1 MNLPDLAAKRASAC
15 GRPQGRRVRITDS
28 LPTTQSDV
36 QILLISAIRRDGQT
50 QHRVAID
57 PSIIAEYASLM
68 REGVSFPPVRVWW
81 DGSDYW
87 LSDGFQRVSAAE
99 IAGRTQIAAKV
110 LHGTLSDAQWDSY
123 AANAAH
129 GSRHSWAETQIVI
142 RLALKH
148 SNSAAMSNVQIAKH
162 LHLSEATVRRGR
174 KTLSSSPDEDSGRIV
189 TRGKATYLL
198 TTTNIGKTSGDRQT
212 RPRRDLRAEI
222 AEMKEKGSP
231 TTCRL
236 LNIIGRWALGE
247 ATPARCID
255 AIERFIRNCHAP
267 DEPAGMPQH
276 EDSLALETPE
286 TDRIRPVAN
295 VHV

>member
-1 MNLPDLAAKRASAC
+1 MNS
-15 GRPQGRRVRITDS
+15 V
-28 LPTTQSDV
+28 PTAQPGV
-36 QILLISAIRRDGQT
+36 QILLISVIRRDGRT
-50 QHRVAID
+50 QHRVAVD
-57 PSIIAEYASLM
+57 PTIIAEYASLM
-68 REGVSFPPVRVWW
+68 REGVAFPPVRVWW

-99 IAGRTQIAAKV
+99 SAGLTQIAAEV
-110 LHGTLSDAQWDSY
+110 LHGILSDAQWDSY
-123 AANAAH
+123 AANASH
-129 GSRHSWAETQIVI
+129 GSRHSWAETEIVI
-142 RLALKH
+142 RLALEH
-148 SNSAAMSNVQIAKH
+148 SNSATMSNVQIAKH

-174 KTLSSSPDEDSGRIV
+174 QKLSSSPDEDSGRIV

-198 TTTNIGKTSGDRQT
+198 RTTNIGKASGERRST
-212 RPRRDLRAEI
+212 KPRRDVRAEI
-222 AEMKEKGSP
+222 AEIKEKRSL

>member
-1 MNLPDLAAKRASAC
+1 MWPSARPARADTQS
-15 GRPQGRRVRITDS
+15 
-28 LPTTQSDV
+28 PTTQSDV

-198 TTTNIGKTSGDRQT
+198 TTTKIGKTAAPTNQT
-212 RPRRDLRAEI
+212 PPRSQNINRRDEGKGVAHYLPPSEI
-222 AEMKEKGSP
+222 SSGGA
-231 TTCRL
+231 R
-236 LNIIGRWALGE
+236 ALGE
-247 ATPARCID
+247 AHQQRCIQLQ
-255 AIERFIRNCHAP
+255 RQHKSFYL
-267 DEPAGMPQH
+267 EP
-276 EDSLALETPE
+276 S
-286 TDRIRPVAN
+286 
-295 VHV
+295 

>member
-1 MNLPDLAAKRASAC
+1 MNPTDLAEKRAPAC
-15 GRPQGRRVRITDS
+15 GRPEGRHVKTADS
-28 LPTTQSDV
+28 VPAAQSGV
-36 QILLISAIRRDGQT
+36 QMLLISVIRRDGHT
-50 QHRVAID
+50 QHRVAVD

-68 REGVSFPPVRVWW
+68 REGVAFPPVRVWW

-99 IAGRTQIAAKV
+99 SAGLTQIAAEI

-142 RLALKH
+142 GLALEH
-148 SNSAAMSNVQIAKH
+148 SNSATMSNVLIAKH

-174 KTLSSSPDEDSGRIV
+174 QKLSSSHDEDSERIV
-189 TRGKATYLL
+189 TRGKTTYLL
-198 TTTNIGKTSGDRQT
+198 TTTNIGKTSGERRAT
-212 RPRRDLRAEI
+212 PRRDFRAEL

-236 LNIIGRWALGE
+236 LNIIGHWALGE
-247 ATPARCID
+247 VTPARCIE
-255 AIERFIRNCHAP
+255 AIEGFIRNCHAP
-267 DEPAGMPQH
+267 DEPAGMSQPH
-276 EDSLALETPE
+276 EDSLAPE
-286 TDRIRPVAN
+286 ADRIRPVAN

>member
-1 MNLPDLAAKRASAC
+1 MPTIPAK
-15 GRPQGRRVRITDS
+15 GRTIWMLGLVSVANRRNCCTARCLSIWYRFCIATLLFS
-28 LPTTQSDV
+28 GENFPRGYHALGDV
-36 QILLISAIRRDGQT
+36 
-50 QHRVAID
+50 RVATFYELPGI
-57 PSIIAEYASLM
+57 L
-68 REGVSFPPVRVWW
+68 
-81 DGSDYW
+81 
-87 LSDGFQRVSAAE
+87 E